1 MMDWIDVNGTSLRFE
16 LAGQGEKVLVLV
28 HEMGGT
34 LDSWD
39 QVMPTLLPGRR
50 ILRFDWRGAGMSE
63 KLRAPPTFD
72 LLADDIAA
80 LLDALGITQK
90 VALAGCAVGA
100 GITLALALRHAAR
113 IAGVV
118 AMGPATGVTP
128 DRREATLAR
137 AASVEQLGMRGIV
150 EQSFAA
156 SYPPVVRHDAEQFR
170 KFRAR
175 WLANDPES
183 FAAINRMLA
192 ESPLTG
198 QLPGVV
204 CPVLLLAGTHDPL
217 RPPSAIEPLAARLPN
232 ARFTALETGHF
243 MAVQTPGI
251 VAETIAG
258 FLAELGQ

>member
-1 MMDWIDVNGTSLRFE
+1 MDWIEVNDTSLRFE
-16 LAGQGEKVLVLV
+16 LTGQGEKVLVLV

-39 QVMPTLLPGRR
+39 QVMPTLLPGRK

-63 KLRAPPTFD
+63 KLRATPTFD
-72 LLADDIAA
+72 LLADDIAE

-100 GITLALALRHAAR
+100 GITLAFALRHGAR
-113 IAGVV
+113 TSGVV
-118 AMGPATGVTP
+118 AMGPATGVNA
-128 DRREATLAR
+128 DRRDATLAR
-137 AASVEQLGMRGIV
+137 ADSVEKVGPRGIV
-150 EQSFAA
+150 DQSFAA
-156 SYPPVVRHDAEQFR
+156 SYPPVVQHDVEQFR

-192 ESPLTG
+192 DSPLTE
-198 QLPGVV
+198 QLAGIA

-232 ARFTALETGHF
+232 ARFKALETGHF

-251 VAETIAG
+251 VAEAILE
-258 FLAELGQ
+258 FLTEVGA